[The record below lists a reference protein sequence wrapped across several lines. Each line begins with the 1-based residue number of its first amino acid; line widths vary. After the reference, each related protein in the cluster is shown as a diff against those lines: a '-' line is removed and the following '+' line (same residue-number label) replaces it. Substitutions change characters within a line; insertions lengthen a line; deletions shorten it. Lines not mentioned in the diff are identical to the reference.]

1 MGREGVAYF
10 WYKTEEEEKKE
21 EEASP
26 LSWHTFALWPV
37 SQEEKENFLPL
48 PILSLSSLR
57 VRRRRHRDVQSEFGR
72 RTERIALAHGKKKR
86 ETQPDLDNVEEM
98 FR

>member
-1 MGREGVAYF
+1 MGREGGAYF
-10 WYKTEEEEKKE
+10 WYKTEEEEEEEE

-72 RTERIALAHGKKKR
+72 RTERIALAHGKK
-86 ETQPDLDNVEEM
+86 EINTA
-98 FR
+98 